1 MKKGYKDNSC
11 NLLGVLILKE
21 IKKLKHTMRFSKS
34 IHNTISI
41 KRMERKTSVTIND
54 VVITVLGNTVANTFL
69 ASYECNG
76 QTIKEPCTKEWFD
89 LVEVETIKNKYGIRG
104 TKDFGDNAV
113 KTKVKEIILLKIKDP
128 LFDRTLWKEGEEFVP
143 PPFRLAM
150 SFNNAAGHHTNDD
163 DNVWHRLSLFTYH
176 SKFVNK

>member
-1 MKKGYKDNSC
+1 
-11 NLLGVLILKE
+11 
-21 IKKLKHTMRFSKS
+21 
-34 IHNTISI
+34 
-41 KRMERKTSVTIND
+41 MERKTSVTIND

-69 ASYECNG
+69 ATYECNG

-143 PPFRLAM
+143 QFRLALM
-150 SFNNAAGHHTNDD
+150 YKKVDAHHTNDD
-163 DNVWHRLSLFTYH
+163 NTSWRRLSSFTH
-176 SKFVNK
+176 HRKFVKAT